1 MNLFKLF
8 IVFLKI
14 GSFTFGGGFAMIPL
28 IKREVVDK
36 QKWVG
41 EKEFFDIIS
50 ISQSLPG
57 AVAVNTSIYLGYRIG
72 GILGAVFSTLGVT
85 LPSLLCILAIA
96 AFFTPFRKLK
106 LVSDVFNGINPI
118 VVALILSAAIQMARA
133 TNWDSINVSV
143 CLLTVIVVGVFDVH
157 PIIALLVLLP
167 ATFLLKSLKEKSE
180 RMDES

>member
-1 MNLFKLF
+1 
-8 IVFLKI
+8 
-14 GSFTFGGGFAMIPL
+14 MIPL

-41 EKEFFDIIS
+41 EKEFFDVIS
-50 ISQSLPG
+50 ITQSLPG

-72 GILGAVFSTLGVT
+72 GILGAVFSTIGVT

-133 TNWDSINVSV
+133 TKWNSINVSI
-143 CLLTVIVVGVFDVH
+143 CLLTITVVGVFDVH